1 MLRGKEDISET
12 KEYAA
17 PCVMLLGGFDGL
29 HIGHRELIRSASGY
43 GLPIGV
49 MTIKGGKGMSL
60 FTMEERAAMFGE
72 QGLSFCYP
80 VAFTDEVRNTTKED
94 FIRDLLSR
102 FNAKAFVCG
111 EDFRFGRGA
120 EGTPEFIR
128 EYTGIPVHVHPI
140 LCVGGKKV
148 STSGI
153 KDCVG
158 QGNMPA
164 ANSLLLRPFFLRGT
178 VEEGRH
184 TGRRIGFPTANLT
197 YPAEKFPMREG
208 VYAIHAALDGRVI
221 YGIANFGP
229 CPTFGI
235 TFRKAEAYFDG
246 YEGDLYGKRIDL
258 CFDAYIRPICRF
270 ESGEALAEQLRRDIS
285 TMRALT
291 GPESPD
297 RRTAETRTTD

>member
-1 MLRGKEDISET
+1 MLREERDIRET
-12 KEYAA
+12 KEYAD

-29 HIGHRELIRSASGY
+29 HIGHRELIRSAEGY
-43 GLPIGV
+43 GLSIGV

-60 FTMEERAAMFGE
+60 FTMEERAAMFRE
-72 QGLSFCYP
+72 QGLSFYYP
-80 VAFTDEVRNTTKED
+80 VAFTDEVRNTTKEK
-94 FIRDLLSR
+94 FMRDLLCR

-128 EYTGIPVHVHPI
+128 EYTGIPVCVHPI
-140 LCVGGKKV
+140 LYVGGKKV

-153 KDCVG
+153 KDFVG
-158 QGNMPA
+158 QGDMPA
-164 ANSLLLRPFFLRGT
+164 ANRLLLHPFFLRGT

-184 TGRRIGFPTANLT
+184 TGRSLGFPTANLT

-208 VYAIHAALDGRVI
+208 VYAIHADLEGQVCR
-221 YGIANFGP
+221 GIANFGP
-229 CPTFGI
+229 CPTFDV

-246 YEGDLYGKRIDL
+246 YEGNLYGRQIDL
-258 CFDAYIRPICRF
+258 CFDAYIRPVCKF
-270 ESGEALAEQLRRDIS
+270 GNGEALAEQLRRDIS

-291 GPESPD
+291 E
-297 RRTAETRTTD
+297 AEKTNG